1 MRNSGITSPLRNLK
15 LCTIQSPCLGAGK
28 SAAAAAKAM
37 DANASAVDALKS
49 LMACLP
55 GIAALARFFLS
66 VRRKGEIVE
75 VGKRILRRV
84 GFGMPSYIAR
94 WQRQRRDVY
103 VYFDNDQKSAAP
115 FDAKRLMAMV
125 DER

>member
-1 MRNSGITSPLRNLK
+1 
-15 LCTIQSPCLGAGK
+15 
-28 SAAAAAKAM
+28 
-37 DANASAVDALKS
+37 
-49 LMACLP
+49 MACLP

-84 GFGMPSYIAR
+84 GFGMPSRIAR